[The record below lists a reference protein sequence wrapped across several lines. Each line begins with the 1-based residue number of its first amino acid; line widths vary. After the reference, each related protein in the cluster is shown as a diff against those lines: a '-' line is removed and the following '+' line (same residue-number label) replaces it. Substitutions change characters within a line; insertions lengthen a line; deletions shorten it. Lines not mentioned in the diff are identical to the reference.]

1 MIAAAERDLCGLSG
15 WRLHA
20 VAFAAFLAFAPTI
33 PLNAQ
38 GLDAEGAID
47 TIVGSDV
54 ATEEKRAAEE
64 EARLVAAIE
73 RSHENAVEVRKRFR
87 LENVEIV
94 FMPDLAGG
102 DEKVDAKLNENAD
115 AVNEL
120 RQSIEGSAMLYHA
133 VNSRAVLLRDV
144 IAVEFQGDDV
154 TIFAAGKKPD

>member
-1 MIAAAERDLCGLSG
+1 MIAAAGRDMCVAGV

-20 VAFAAFLAFAPTI
+20 LVFAALLAMAPII

-38 GLDAEGAID
+38 GLDAEGAIE

-54 ATEEKRAAEE
+54 ATEEKNVAEE
-64 EARLVAAIE
+64 EARLVAAIAL
-73 RSHENAVEVRKRFR
+73 SHDNAVEVRKRFR
-87 LENVEIV
+87 LDNVEIV
-94 FMPDLAGG
+94 FVPDLADDGAI
-102 DEKVDAKLNENAD
+102 DAKLSENAD
-115 AVNEL
+115 AVKEL